1 MKRTFKLLGVLVAC
15 FVCTGVVSAEEYN
28 METDM
33 NVSEFNF
40 TEDTVINGNGH
51 TIIGNFSINTPDI
64 DIVINDA
71 IIDANAADGTTIN
84 AIELNA
90 IGTSLELN
98 NVTMTNYT
106 KSGLYADKF
115 LSLVIDG
122 STFDGSKTPEI
133 GEGSGPE
140 ADLIKRSA
148 AGIDI
153 NIGNSGTTD
162 FSVEK
167 IEITNSTFRNVLAS
181 EENTTGGGIK
191 VKVKNWAYLSSM
203 CDVVITNNTFTDN
216 VRDLVVGTNAG
227 GGTTTQAETG
237 NITFKLQGNTA
248 MKVVNNSSSD
258 VLEENRTE
266 VIDSEYLVELNYYTD
281 THNLLT
287 EDETGLVVDATEEFV
302 LEEALNTVTTD
313 EKLDSLFIDYGTY
326 SITIAKEDIKDDLV
340 DTLTDLSLVVADT
353 TTNEVL
359 SNLVS
364 EGLFITTTESGVL
377 PAEKVTVSLILA
389 EYAGK
394 TMELYYYNSTTE
406 ALELVSEVVVDE
418 AGNVSFDLEHYSE
431 YVLMEVADEV
441 TEDVPVVENP
451 STVDNVVT
459 YVVIGLVS
467 LVGIAGVVLYLKKHN

>member
-1 MKRTFKLLGVLVAC
+1 
-15 FVCTGVVSAEEYN
+15 
-28 METDM
+28 
-33 NVSEFNF
+33 
-40 TEDTVINGNGH
+40 
-51 TIIGNFSINTPDI
+51 
-64 DIVINDA
+64 
-71 IIDANAADGTTIN
+71 
-84 AIELNA
+84 
-90 IGTSLELN
+90 
-98 NVTMTNYT
+98 
-106 KSGLYADKF
+106 
-115 LSLVIDG
+115 
-122 STFDGSKTPEI
+122 
-133 GEGSGPE
+133 
-140 ADLIKRSA
+140 
-148 AGIDI
+148 
-153 NIGNSGTTD
+153 
-162 FSVEK
+162 
-167 IEITNSTFRNVLAS
+167 
-181 EENTTGGGIK
+181 
-191 VKVKNWAYLSSM
+191 
-203 CDVVITNNTFTDN
+203 
-216 VRDLVVGTNAG
+216 
-227 GGTTTQAETG
+227 
-237 NITFKLQGNTA
+237 
-248 MKVVNNSSSD
+248 MKVVNNSSSE

-431 YVLMEVADEV
+431 YILMEVADEV

>member
-1 MKRTFKLLGVLVAC
+1 MKKTFKLMGVLVAC
-15 FVCTGVVSAEEYN
+15 FAWVNLASAETYD

-33 NVSEFNF
+33 NVSEFDF

-51 TIIGNFSINTPDI
+51 TIIGNFSISTPDI
-64 DIVINDA
+64 DIVINNA
-71 IIDANAADGTTIN
+71 TIDANAADGTTIN

-98 NVTMTNYT
+98 NVTVTNYT

-140 ADLIKRSA
+140 ADLMKRSA

-153 NIGNSGTTD
+153 NIGNTGTTD

-191 VKVKNWAYLSSM
+191 VKVKNWAHLTSM
-203 CDVVITNNTFTDN
+203 CDVVIENNTFTDN

-227 GGTTTQAETG
+227 GGETTQAQTG
-237 NITFKLQGNTA
+237 DITFKLFGNSA
-248 MKVVNNSSSD
+248 MKVVNNSSNEGD
-258 VLEENRTE
+258 EAARTE
-266 VIDSEYLVELNYYTD
+266 VIDSDYLVELNYYTD
-281 THNLLT
+281 THKVLT
-287 EDETGLVVDATEEFV
+287 EDETGLVVDATTDEFD
-302 LEEALNTVTTD
+302 LSTALTDVASDNTV
-313 EKLDSLFIDYGTY
+313 ENLVVDYGEYT
-326 SITIAKEDIKDDLV
+326 ITINKEDIKADLA
-340 DTLTDLSLVVADT
+340 DTLTDLSLVVDTT

-359 SNLVS
+359 NALVT
-364 EGLFITTTESGVL
+364 EGVFISTNESGVL
-377 PAEKVTVSLILA
+377 PAEKVTLSLLLE

-394 TMELYYYNSTTE
+394 TMELYYFNPTTE
-406 ALELVSEVVVDE
+406 KLEFVSEVVVDE
-418 AGNVSFDLEHYSE
+418 FGNANFDLSHYSD
-431 YVLMEVADEV
+431 YVLVEA
-441 TEDVPVVENP
+441 TEDAPVVENP
-451 STVDNVVT
+451 STNDNILT
-459 YVVIGLVS
+459 YAI
-467 LVGIAGVVLYLKKHN
+467 IGVVATIGIVGSVIYLKKSKAN

>member
-1 MKRTFKLLGVLVAC
+1 MKKTFKLMGVLVAC
-15 FVCTGVVSAEEYN
+15 FAWVNVASAETYD

-33 NVSEFNF
+33 NVSEFDF

-51 TIIGNFSINTPDI
+51 TIIGNFSISTSDI
-64 DIVINDA
+64 DIVINNA
-71 IIDANAADGTTIN
+71 TIDANAADGTTIN

-98 NVTMTNYT
+98 NVTVTNYT

-140 ADLIKRSA
+140 ADLMKRSA

-153 NIGNSGTTD
+153 NIGNTGTTD

-191 VKVKNWAYLSSM
+191 VKVKNWAHLTSM
-203 CDVVITNNTFTDN
+203 CDVIIENNTFTDN

-227 GGTTTQAETG
+227 GGETTQAQTG
-237 NITFKLQGNTA
+237 DITFKLFGNSA
-248 MKVVNNSSSD
+248 MKVVNNSSNEGD
-258 VLEENRTE
+258 EAARTE
-266 VIDSEYLVELNYYTD
+266 VIDSDYLVELNYYTD
-281 THNLLT
+281 THKVLT
-287 EDETGLVVDATEEFV
+287 EDETGLVVDATEAFD
-302 LEEALNTVTTD
+302 LAEALNTVTTD
-313 EKLDSLFIDYGTY
+313 EVLDSLLIDYGTY
-326 SITIAKEDIKDDLV
+326 TITIAKEDIKEDLA
-340 DTLTDLSLVVADT
+340 DTLTDLSLVVSST

-364 EGLFITTTESGVL
+364 KGLFITTTESGNL
-377 PAEKVTVSLILA
+377 PAEKVTLNLLLA
-389 EYAGK
+389 EYASK
-394 TMELYYYNSTTE
+394 TMELYYYNPTKES
-406 ALELVSEVVVDE
+406 LELVSEVVFDE
-418 AGNVSFDLEHYSE
+418 LGNASFNLTHYSE
-431 YVLMEVADEV
+431 YVLVEVVEEA
-441 TEDVPVVENP
+441 PVVENP
-451 STVDNVVT
+451 STNDNVLT
-459 YVVIGLVS
+459 YVIVGIIATI
-467 LVGIAGVVLYLKKHN
+467 GIAGSVIYLKKSKTN